1 MRFIHENILKVF
13 LLVLVGSFTLFSC
26 SNDSENSSDNKTYDV
41 SGEWLYFQ
49 SNGGMRL
56 STDSSQFILRKV
68 DGSDLLSL
76 LLDGTYVAT
85 NNTMN
90 VTANGQTIPLPY
102 SLSSNKEKLT
112 LTVSSLILNSLGATG
127 MSGGNYVCYKK
138 VDSTFLVGTWMNT
151 AKDIKMIFDVTT
163 FDVKKCVTA
172 WGMSTCMSV
181 AKGDYEAFGNALLM
195 HSSTPQK
202 SYFTLEYRSVGANKL
217 EVDVPQAVVTGNTSA
232 TGFSKVVFTKQ

>member
-26 SNDSENSSDNKTYDV
+26 SNDSENSSSDNKTYDV

-56 STDSSQFILRKV
+56 STDSSQFILKKV
-68 DGSDLLSL
+68 DGTNLLSV

-127 MSGGNYVCYKK
+127 MSGGDYVCYKK

-151 AKDIKMIFDVTT
+151 AKDIKIIFTPSD
-163 FDVKKCVTA
+163 FKVKKKVVVVWITPA
-172 WGMSTCMSV
+172 DGT
-181 AKGDYEAFGNALLM
+181 YEAFGNALLM

-202 SYFTLEYRSVGANKL
+202 SYFTLEYQSVSANKL